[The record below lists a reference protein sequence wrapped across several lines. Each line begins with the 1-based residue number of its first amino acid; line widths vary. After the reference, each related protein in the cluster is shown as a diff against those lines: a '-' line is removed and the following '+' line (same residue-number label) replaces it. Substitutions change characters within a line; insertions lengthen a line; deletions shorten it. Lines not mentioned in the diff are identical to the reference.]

1 MISDER
7 AEKALRYLVD
17 TDETCAAAKADV
29 ERAEYAYK
37 RTKEMV
43 FIHAEGTVAERQA
56 TATMHAKSKEAHE
69 HYVSTLALY
78 GHIANKRET
87 ERIVL
92 DMFRTLSANKRMGA
106 T

>member
-1 MISDER
+1 MISEER
-7 AEKALRYLVD
+7 AEKALRFLVD

-56 TATMHAKSKEAHE
+56 TAALHVKSKEAHE
-69 HYVSTLALY
+69 HYVSCLAHY

-92 DMFRTLSANKRMGA
+92 DTWRTICANRRQQ
-106 T
+106 

>member
-1 MISDER
+1 MISEER
-7 AEKALRYLVD
+7 AEKALRFLVD

-43 FIHAEGTVAERQA
+43 FIYADGTVAERQA

-69 HYVSTLALY
+69 HYVACLAAY

-92 DMFRTLSANKRMGA
+92 DTWRTICANRRQQ
-106 T
+106 